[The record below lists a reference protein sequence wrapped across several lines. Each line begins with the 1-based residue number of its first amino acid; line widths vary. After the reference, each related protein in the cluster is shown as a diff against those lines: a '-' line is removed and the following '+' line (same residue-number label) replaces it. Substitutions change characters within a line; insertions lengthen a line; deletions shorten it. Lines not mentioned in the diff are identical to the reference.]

1 MFIIVVLIS
10 TQISDVFTAQYQC
23 KTNDVR
29 SVSHDMSHDVSH
41 DVSRDI
47 TRDHHLMNLQT
58 RSIDDTD
65 TSARD

>member
-29 SVSHDMSHDVSH
+29 SMSHDMSH

>member
-29 SVSHDMSHDVSH
+29 SVSHDMSHDVS
-41 DVSRDI
+41 RDI

>member
-23 KTNDVR
+23 KINDVR
-29 SVSHDMSHDVSH
+29 SVSHDMSH